1 LSHKLGESLPRFD
14 SWLLITDI
22 QAKEY
27 LPAPAL
33 RKILALQSELVKG
46 APTSGKDIPSQG
58 QAPRQPPAQRALLSA
73 NFANIPNPLPNG
85 ARAAKAVGRNIIS
98 AGDRLRD
105 LIVPDALA
113 AIISAPTWIPGMG
126 PGPRTQGAGVDGSK
140 AEKLR
145 AELDDVLASNCPLCE
160 SVVASLDRP
169 FVKDGEVDPSWT
181 L

>member
-1 LSHKLGESLPRFD
+1 MRK
-14 SWLLITDI
+14 

-46 APTSGKDIPSQG
+46 APASGKDVPSQA
-58 QAPRQPPAQRALLSA
+58 QVPRQPPAQRALLSA

-85 ARAAKAVGRNIIS
+85 ARAAKAANLLGRNIIS

-113 AIISAPTWIPGMG
+113 AIVSAPAWMPGIG
-126 PGPRTQGAGVDGSK
+126 GPRRQGTGADGSK
-140 AEKLR
+140 IEKLR

-160 SVVASLDRP
+160 SVVAGLDRP
-169 FVKDGEVDPSWT
+169 FVKEGEADTTWT

>member
-1 LSHKLGESLPRFD
+1 VGN
-14 SWLLITDI
+14 

-33 RKILALQSELVKG
+33 RKILALQSELVKD
-46 APTSGKDIPSQG
+46 TSQG
-58 QAPRQPPAQRALLSA
+58 QVPRQAPARALLSA
-73 NFANIPNPLPNG
+73 NFVNIPSPLPNG
-85 ARAAKAVGRNIIS
+85 ARAAKAANLLGRNIIS

-113 AIISAPTWIPGMG
+113 AIVSAPTWMPGV
-126 PGPRTQGAGVDGSK
+126 GPRGQGAGADGNK
-140 AEKLR
+140 LEKLR

-160 SVVASLDRP
+160 SVVAGLDRP
-169 FVKDGEVDPSWT
+169 FVKEGEVDTSWA

>member
-1 LSHKLGESLPRFD
+1 MGC
-14 SWLLITDI
+14 
-22 QAKEY
+22 QVKEY

-33 RKILALQSELVKG
+33 RKIVALQSELMKG
-46 APTSGKDIPSQG
+46 ATSGKDVPFQG
-58 QAPRQPPAQRALLSA
+58 QVLRQPPTTQRTLLSA

-113 AIISAPTWIPGMG
+113 AAVSPPTWMPGIA
-126 PGPRTQGAGVDGSK
+126 GPRRQETGVDGSQV
-140 AEKLR
+140 EKLR
-145 AELDDVLASNCPLCE
+145 AELEDVLASSCPLCE
-160 SVVASLDRP
+160 SVVAGLDRP
-169 FVKDGEVDPSWT
+169 FVKEGEVDTSWT

>member
-1 LSHKLGESLPRFD
+1 
-14 SWLLITDI
+14 
-22 QAKEY
+22 
-27 LPAPAL
+27 
-33 RKILALQSELVKG
+33 VKG
-46 APTSGKDIPSQG
+46 APTPGKDTPSQG
-58 QAPRQPPAQRALLSA
+58 QAPRQPPAQRVLLSA

-126 PGPRTQGAGVDGSK
+126 GSRTQGTGADGSK
-140 AEKLR
+140 TEKLR

-169 FVKDGEVDPSWT
+169 FVKEGEVDTSWT